1 MHQVPKTMRDVSRGA
16 LSSITC
22 DECQSSHL
30 NMVRMRWLCQ
40 RLWALWSN
48 DDVDGCRLRCDFHA
62 SRLGKDQIA

>member
-30 NMVRMRWLCQ
+30 NMVRMRWLVKGFGHCG
-40 RLWALWSN
+40 RMMMLMVVVY
-48 DDVDGCRLRCDFHA
+48 DVISMRVV
-62 SRLGKDQIA
+62 